1 MEIIFSRYLY
11 ALGLLRS
18 STGYIRELRSA
29 KKDKNKIRAGE
40 ILKILMERIS
50 NAAVRILKMKDQE
63 KLIFVNLGECVLFLA
78 GTEGQDRIPRIQKR
92 LPQHYCERV

>member
-1 MEIIFSRYLY
+1 MEMIFSRYLY

-18 STGYIRELRSA
+18 CTGYVRELRSA

-50 NAAVRILKMKDQE
+50 NAAVRILKMKD
-63 KLIFVNLGECVLFLA
+63 
-78 GTEGQDRIPRIQKR
+78 
-92 LPQHYCERV
+92 